1 MGACEGGRWWECLGD
16 VARGMRV
23 IPARSTGFSP
33 HFVVFKQP
41 PVLPLVAE
49 LRVSGEDYVA
59 EIGQEECAQL
69 VGIWED
75 LYQEVRVRQ
84 RKYDAKMLEQY
95 QQRSDLAEYD
105 VRFIF
110 SPGDMVLL
118 KQREKGKMKTR
129 STGPHTF
136 VRYEG
141 KLGTV
146 AVILITPG
154 RELKV
159 SAGNLLPVDSHL
171 AQRRHV
177 STVFPEPNPPTA
189 TPARGKRRLE
199 VEEGSLP
206 AAPDMA

>member
-1 MGACEGGRWWECLGD
+1 MGD
-16 VARGMRV
+16 ISRGLRV

-33 HFVVFKQP
+33 HFVVFKQA

-49 LRVSGEDYVA
+49 LRANNEEDLA
-59 EIGQEECAQL
+59 EVGPEECERL

-75 LYQEVRVRQ
+75 LYQEIRVRQ
-84 RKYDAKMLEQY
+84 KQYDSKMLEQY
-95 QQRSDLAEYD
+95 QRRADLADYD

-118 KQREKGKMKTR
+118 KQREKGKMKTK

-146 AVILITPG
+146 AVIIVTPG

-159 SAGNLLPVDSHL
+159 SASNLLPVDSHL
-171 AQRRHV
+171 ARRRHV
-177 STVFPEPNPPTA
+177 DAVFPDNPRPPT
-189 TPARGKRRLE
+189 TPARPPKRKTPIE
-199 VEEGSLP
+199 TQPGEAGPS
-206 AAPDMA
+206 